1 MGYLFCELMCLGL
14 TGILPDLMSSS
25 IKNLFLS
32 SPGMTTECKPVRGS
46 FPYGGRFIFFITG
59 HRSKFLCD
67 CKLFYTEASL
77 YICLVNAC

>member
-46 FPYGGRFIFFITG
+46 FPYGGRFMFLSQAIVQSFYVIANCSIQKHHYIF
-59 HRSKFLCD
+59 
-67 CKLFYTEASL
+67 
-77 YICLVNAC
+77 V